1 MKIWNFYMKDPME
14 NAHTKTGAEVL
25 RNFEVDLNT
34 GLNEEQIL
42 KLRSQFGPNG
52 VI

>member
-1 MKIWNFYMKDPME
+1 MKDPME